1 MTAERNPETEEQETT
16 ENGFSSFGLNAE
28 LMKAI
33 DAAGYEEPTPVQRET
48 IPLFLEGKD
57 LIVQAQTGT
66 GKTAAFALPI
76 LQRLVR
82 DGKQPQAI
90 VLTPT
95 RELAIQVAGTFH
107 QLGKFES
114 AQVVA
119 VYGGQ
124 PIERQLRA
132 LRHGA
137 DVIVGTPGRV
147 MDHLRRETLS
157 LANITTFVLDE
168 ADEMLDMGFIE
179 DIEWILERSPSERQT
194 ALFSATMPAPI
205 ANLAKKYLRSPVRVS
220 ISPERVTVP
229 ETEQVYYEVQ
239 PRVKVEAL
247 TRILDLEQPSSAIIF
262 CRTKREVDEL
272 TQRLQ
277 SLGYPSEALHGDL
290 SQMQRDRVMARF
302 RSGQDD
308 ILVATDV
315 AARGIDVENVSHV
328 INYDIPGDP
337 ESYVHR
343 IGRTGR
349 AGRTGVAVTLVTPR
363 ERRMLRLIE
372 RATGQRIQQ
381 RGVPTIEQIKAKER
395 ELLGESLAEVI
406 ESGDLELPME
416 VVDELAAYY
425 DPSEIAA
432 AAIRML
438 MREHAPAEYEELTPA
453 QQAETG
459 MTRLYLDLGRKEGIR
474 PMDIVGA
481 IANEA
486 HIPGK
491 SIGQIEITEKASFVD
506 VPENVAQR
514 VIQALNHTR
523 LRGKP
528 VHAELARPMELRQ
541 RHAG

>member
-1 MTAERNPETEEQETT
+1 MTAERNPEDTEQEAK
-16 ENGFSSFGLNAE
+16 ENGFSSFGLNAD

-33 DAAGYEEPTPVQRET
+33 DAAGYEEPTAVQLET

-157 LANITTFVLDE
+157 LANISTFVLDE
-168 ADEMLDMGFIE
+168 ADEMLDMGFVE

-205 ANLAKKYLRSPVRVS
+205 ANLAKKYLRNPVRIS

-302 RSGQDD
+302 RAGQDD

-315 AARGIDVENVSHV
+315 AARGIDVENISHV

-349 AGRTGVAVTLVTPR
+349 AGRTGVAITLVTPR
-363 ERRMLRLIE
+363 ERRMLRTIE
-372 RATGQRIQQ
+372 RATGQRVEQ

-406 ESGDLELPME
+406 ESADLELPME

-438 MREHAPAEYEELTPA
+438 MREHAPAEYDELTPA
-453 QQAETG
+453 QNAEVG
-459 MTRLYLDLGRKEGIR
+459 MARLHLDVGRKEGIR

-491 SIGQIEITEKASFVD
+491 SIGQIEITDKATFVD
-506 VPENVAQR
+506 VPENLAPR

-528 VHAELARPMELRQ
+528 VHAELARPMDLRQ
-541 RHAG
+541 RHAR

>member
-1 MTAERNPETEEQETT
+1 
-16 ENGFSSFGLNAE
+16 
-28 LMKAI
+28 
-33 DAAGYEEPTPVQRET
+33 
-48 IPLFLEGKD
+48 
-57 LIVQAQTGT
+57 
-66 GKTAAFALPI
+66 
-76 LQRLVR
+76 
-82 DGKQPQAI
+82 
-90 VLTPT
+90 
-95 RELAIQVAGTFH
+95 
-107 QLGKFES
+107 
-114 AQVVA
+114 
-119 VYGGQ
+119 
-124 PIERQLRA
+124 
-132 LRHGA
+132 
-137 DVIVGTPGRV
+137 
-147 MDHLRRETLS
+147 
-157 LANITTFVLDE
+157 
-168 ADEMLDMGFIE
+168 
-179 DIEWILERSPSERQT
+179 
-194 ALFSATMPAPI
+194 
-205 ANLAKKYLRSPVRVS
+205 
-220 ISPERVTVP
+220 
-229 ETEQVYYEVQ
+229 
-239 PRVKVEAL
+239 
-247 TRILDLEQPSSAIIF
+247 
-262 CRTKREVDEL
+262 
-272 TQRLQ
+272 
-277 SLGYPSEALHGDL
+277 
-290 SQMQRDRVMARF
+290 
-302 RSGQDD
+302 
-308 ILVATDV
+308 
-315 AARGIDVENVSHV
+315 
-328 INYDIPGDP
+328 
-337 ESYVHR
+337 
-343 IGRTGR
+343 
-349 AGRTGVAVTLVTPR
+349 
-363 ERRMLRLIE
+363 MLRLIE